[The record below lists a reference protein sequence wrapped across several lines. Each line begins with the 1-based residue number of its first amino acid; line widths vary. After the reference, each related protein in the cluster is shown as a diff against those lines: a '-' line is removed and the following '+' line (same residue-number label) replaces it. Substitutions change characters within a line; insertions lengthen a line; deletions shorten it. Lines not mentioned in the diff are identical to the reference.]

1 MSRPQIIKQKD
12 WWKEGFSAHDLV
24 ADSDFYFDTSMAA
37 KEIGAIV
44 GFIKDVFGFSPIN
57 ALDICCGA
65 ARHVSALQRHVPYV
79 VGLDYSFDFLKAGME
94 RDFSDKLIRGD
105 AYNLPIRSESF
116 DLVTCMGNS
125 IGYGKRGNDKVLAS
139 EASRVSKKGGYIA
152 INIADPEYCRET
164 LQPTAVYEYE
174 TPKGKTVDLYQR
186 KIENNNL
193 LKCKQTTIKDG
204 EKFRILNYR
213 IRLFEDHDMVKLG
226 ERAGIECMGR
236 IRSRDIYGKAEEG
249 TMGAMANSNFY
260 IFRKTCHCSSISAT

>member
-1 MSRPQIIKQKD
+1 MSRPQVIKGKD

-24 ADSDFYFDTSMAA
+24 ADSDLYFDTSMAE

-65 ARHVSALQRHVPYV
+65 ARHVSVLQRHVPYV

-105 AYNLPIRSESF
+105 AYSLPIRSESF
-116 DLVTCMGNS
+116 ALVTCMGNS

-139 EASRVSKKGGYIA
+139 EVSRVSKKGGYIA
-152 INIADPEYCRET
+152 INIADSEYCRET

-174 TPKGKTVDLYQR
+174 TPKGKIVDLYQR